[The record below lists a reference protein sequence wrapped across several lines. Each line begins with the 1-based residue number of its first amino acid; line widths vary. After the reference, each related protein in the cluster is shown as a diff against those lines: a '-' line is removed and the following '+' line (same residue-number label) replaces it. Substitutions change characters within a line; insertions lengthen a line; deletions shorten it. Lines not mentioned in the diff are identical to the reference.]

1 MSVQLLSKACVAR
14 LLRRACVV
22 VFASFASSAI
32 QRLEVKQLVHL
43 VVVAVLA
50 SAGAVGAPAP
60 RRSSC
65 RCLCAALAPGARRPR
80 GLPMA
85 TELEARS
92 NRTPGVGKNAPPR
105 GLCSKLLHGSR
116 PVY

>member
-43 VVVAVLA
+43 VVVAVLGGGESPPLLLPRLRAA
-50 SAGAVGAPAP
+50 SAPPWLQELGGRGAV
-60 RRSSC
+60 R
-65 RCLCAALAPGARRPR
+65 
-80 GLPMA
+80 
-85 TELEARS
+85 
-92 NRTPGVGKNAPPR
+92 K
-105 GLCSKLLHGSR
+105 
-116 PVY
+116 